1 MTGRPAT
8 ATAVVDSRS
17 ALVEQWVATELGNS
31 SYIVVDRGSGDAVV
45 IDPLCDVDR
54 YLTAARESGWRV
66 AASLDTHVHNDFVSG
81 GPNLRAATGCVFAV
95 PDDSGIAG
103 VDRSLRGGDELA
115 VGSMRLRAIH
125 SPGHTPEHLS
135 YLLLDASGTPLAL
148 FSGGALMVGTMARPD
163 LLGPSWT
170 YALSRMGRETLRQR
184 LLTLPDDLRV
194 LPTHGGGSFCG
205 SATSD
210 ARVTTI
216 GAEKREN
223 PLAQAS
229 DLAHF
234 LAIHAKQ
241 GRYPAYYERMAPI
254 NRVAA
259 PGAVAVATS
268 RLTPGA
274 FDDAVAHGAIAVD
287 CRAYADFDAAHVPG
301 SLNVPGDGPFSAW
314 VGWVVDIEAP
324 VVLVAAAEAAA
335 EEASRQLVRI
345 GFRDL
350 RGWLDAH
357 DWIAGGRA
365 TTSVV
370 SCTMGDLA
378 ERILDG
384 EHLTVIDV
392 RQENE
397 WAQGHLPGALHAL
410 APDLPGIAARL
421 DRQAPVAVHCAT
433 GYRSALGVSML
444 LREGIDDI
452 WHVSEGVDAWSALGH
467 PLVTSA

>member
-1 MTGRPAT
+1 MTT
-8 ATAVVDSRS
+8 VVDSRP

-31 SYIVVDRGSGDAVV
+31 SYVVVDRNSGDAAV

-54 YLTAARESGWRV
+54 YLAAARASGWRV

-81 GPNLRAATGCVFAV
+81 GPTLRAATGCVFAV
-95 PDDSGIAG
+95 PDSSGIAG
-103 VDRSLRGGDELA
+103 VDRTLRGGDELA
-115 VGSMRLRAIH
+115 VGSMSLRAIH

-135 YLLLDASGTPLAL
+135 YLLVDADGTPLAL

-170 YALSRMGRETLRQR
+170 YALSRMGRETLQQ
-184 LLTLPDDLRV
+184 LLTLPDALSV

-205 SATSD
+205 SATSN
-210 ARVTTI
+210 ARVTTV
-216 GAEKREN
+216 GAERRDN
-223 PLAQAS
+223 PLAQAR

-241 GRYPAYYERMAPI
+241 GRYPAYYARMAPI
-254 NRVAA
+254 NRAA
-259 PGAVAVATS
+259 EPGAAAVTTSQLSVA
-268 RLTPGA
+268 A
-274 FDDAVAHGAIAVD
+274 FDDAVAGGAIAVD

-314 VGWVVDIEAP
+314 VGWVVDIGTP
-324 VVLVAAAEAAA
+324 VALVAASEPAA
-335 EEASRQLVRI
+335 EEATRQLRRI
-345 GFRDL
+345 GFHDL

-357 DWIAGGRA
+357 DWIADGRA
-365 TTSVV
+365 TATVV
-370 SCTMGDLA
+370 RCTMGDLA

-384 EHLTVIDV
+384 EHVTVIDV

-397 WAQGHLPGALHAL
+397 WAQGHLPGAVHAL

-421 DRQAPVAVHCAT
+421 DRREPVAVHCAT

-444 LREGIDDI
+444 LREGIDDV
-452 WHVSEGVDAWSALGH
+452 WHVSEGVEAWSALGY